1 MEIFIQ
7 VNVITLNTNLS
18 CYNVTDKAKLIKSK
32 NIETGISTMSLC
44 IRFKLNLLI
53 YHKAPEKK
61 KLRQVNLLEI
71 MKSPYYGRQLDYR
84 VLKNFVQI
92 SQTNSIIDV

>member
-18 CYNVTDKAKLIKSK
+18 GYNVTDKVKLIKSK

-53 YHKAPEKK
+53 YQKAPEKK
-61 KLRQVNLLEI
+61 SLD
-71 MKSPYYGRQLDYR
+71 KS
-84 VLKNFVQI
+84 I
-92 SQTNSIIDV
+92 C